1 MFDFLD
7 NVYLCN
13 CGVTFCIEWW
23 TNQHSAFSVLVCDWS
38 NACVGLDPLPREMN
52 YLIWDT
58 VSSGLLLELPLKPRC
73 VTRELLSILQK
84 VSYENTLVLHL
95 VYMNIYICISV
106 YWCHWEILCQHR
118 FQYRFVA
125 RWCELITRLSSPWCR
140 NWHWQRI
147 HMRHYVEAYSDSN
160 KITNTLES

>member
-1 MFDFLD
+1 MWRDILHWLVD
-7 NVYLCN
+7 
-13 CGVTFCIEWW
+13 
-23 TNQHSAFSVLVCDWS
+23 HSTLSIQCSSLWLVKCMRW
-38 NACVGLDPLPREMN
+38 VGPSTTGNELLNLRHS
-52 YLIWDT
+52 IIGT
-58 VSSGLLLELPLKPRC
+58 VVGATLKPRC
-73 VTRELLSILQK
+73 VTRELLPILQK

-95 VYMNIYICISV
+95 VYMHIYICISV